1 YNDGKKLIPTL
12 QENLRHNKRGL
23 ENLLAEQIM
32 FCNRLLLTRNDRLPF
47 DIISAVAKAI
57 HPLNPSVDVLAV
69 SWGNIELSTLLAIPD
84 YNFDRVELLI
94 SELEALVGNMDT
106 PCNNEELI
114 WRVIRDDRPFHPQRL
129 WDTCHRFMG
138 MGVYRS
144 KGFFWLP
151 GRDDLALLWNQSAG
165 SISLALIGYW
175 KAGVLEHTDNN
186 LTREERSA
194 LQRHIDTASGR
205 FGDRCCQLTIIGN
218 ATEVNDFTHALSLC
232 LLTEEEIQW
241 WMSGG
246 VFPDPWPQKVT
257 RLS

>member
-1 YNDGKKLIPTL
+1 MG
-12 QENLRHNKRGL
+12 R
-23 ENLLAEQIM
+23 
-32 FCNRLLLTRNDRLPF
+32 
-47 DIISAVAKAI
+47 
-57 HPLNPSVDVLAV
+57 
-69 SWGNIELSTLLAIPD
+69 W
-84 YNFDRVELLI
+84 
-94 SELEALVGNMDT
+94 
-106 PCNNEELI
+106 
-114 WRVIRDDRPFHPQRL
+114 WRYKWITFHPSL
-129 WDTCHRFMG
+129 T
-138 MGVYRS
+138 
-144 KGFFWLP
+144 
-151 GRDDLALLWNQSAG
+151 G

>member
-1 YNDGKKLIPTL
+1 
-12 QENLRHNKRGL
+12 
-23 ENLLAEQIM
+23 
-32 FCNRLLLTRNDRLPF
+32 
-47 DIISAVAKAI
+47 
-57 HPLNPSVDVLAV
+57 
-69 SWGNIELSTLLAIPD
+69 
-84 YNFDRVELLI
+84 
-94 SELEALVGNMDT
+94 
-106 PCNNEELI
+106 
-114 WRVIRDDRPFHPQRL
+114 
-129 WDTCHRFMG
+129 TCHRFMG